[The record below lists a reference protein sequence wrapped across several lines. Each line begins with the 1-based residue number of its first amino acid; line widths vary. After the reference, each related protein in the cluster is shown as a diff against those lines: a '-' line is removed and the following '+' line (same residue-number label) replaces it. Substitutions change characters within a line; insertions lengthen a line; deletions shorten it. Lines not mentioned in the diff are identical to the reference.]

1 VPGAKYSLHRV
12 RASAGERGAPLFDG
26 VVVKLDFE
34 ETFPA
39 HTIIVPDQSGQL
51 VIGSTAPRTSG
62 GGRKKDLVMMKN
74 PVFERS
80 FSVYSTDYYE
90 ARKLITP
97 FFMQIV
103 MDAHARLRTEMRLCF
118 LQRSLYVTIAG
129 DALQFTPTLFGDR
142 LTPQRAI
149 GVAQLVAFAQR
160 LVETR
165 VPS

>member
-1 VPGAKYSLHRV
+1 
-12 RASAGERGAPLFDG
+12 
-26 VVVKLDFE
+26 
-34 ETFPA
+34 
-39 HTIIVPDQSGQL
+39 
-51 VIGSTAPRTSG
+51 
-62 GGRKKDLVMMKN
+62 
-74 PVFERS
+74 
-80 FSVYSTDYYE
+80 
-90 ARKLITP
+90 
-97 FFMQIV
+97 MQIV